1 MGSHHSIGG
10 GEKWSIDWN
19 MSRESLAILLCL
31 LAMATYS
38 LLRPQSR
45 WVLAIANTML
55 AIMLA
60 EIAFR
65 AAYHFHGLNPYGWMV
80 MSSQSPTP
88 PGFGLLTVAWAIPL
102 LAGWLLARSGQLM
115 VALFASPYGGT
126 SCHVCSSDGVAV
138 DSSSVVPWSGFT
150 SYEWMGDTLVLHRTN
165 RFVRPKTLSG
175 TVASEQRAAAESL
188 LASCLTQVAGRGTTS
203 RQSV

>member
-1 MGSHHSIGG
+1 LVA
-10 GEKWSIDWN
+10 
-19 MSRESLAILLCL
+19 SL
-31 LAMATYS
+31 
-38 LLRPQSR
+38 
-45 WVLAIANTML
+45 
-55 AIMLA
+55 
-60 EIAFR
+60 
-65 AAYHFHGLNPYGWMV
+65 
-80 MSSQSPTP
+80 
-88 PGFGLLTVAWAIPL
+88 
-102 LAGWLLARSGQLM
+102 GQLHPQVLSLEAVLFKGGRS

-138 DSSSVVPWSGFT
+138 DSASVVPWSGFT

-188 LASCLTQVAGRGTTS
+188 LASCLTQVAGREITS